1 MVHTFISIS
10 LIYPPCPVSA
20 LLASSSLDA
29 PRQAHVISVGQFRP
43 EKDHERQLRAFA
55 LFLQSPFV
63 QHRTSGSPTTAASGR
78 AMATRSTAALPS
90 RPTLFLVGGC
100 RDAQDEA
107 RVAALRALAVEL
119 GIQHSVQFH
128 VNVDST
134 ELTRLLTTSLVCLHT
149 MWNEHFGIS
158 CVESMAAGTVLIAH
172 NSGGPRADIVV
183 DDGGMC
189 ESVIDKCSCG
199 ACARCGSPGWSSSLC
214 PRVQGYQPVIW
225 PPHPKNMR
233 NAWNLYLQPT
243 FPCQPDRST
252 RHGPIAIAN
261 CWPCG
266 RPRSVGRACSLMKC
280 LSNGF
285 ASVSQRS
292 CESRQAHG
300 DLLYEACRHV
310 YIKRCVAL
318 PAVCV

>member
-1 MVHTFISIS
+1 
-10 LIYPPCPVSA
+10 VSA

-29 PRQAHVISVGQFRP
+29 PRQAHVVSVGQFRP

-63 QHRTSGSPTTAASGR
+63 QHRTSESLTTAAGGR
-78 AMATRSTAALPS
+78 VMATRSTAVLPS
-90 RPTLFLVGGC
+90 RPTLHLIGGC

-119 GIQHSVQFH
+119 GIQKDVQFH

-183 DDGGMC
+183 DDSGMR
-189 ESVIDKCSCG
+189 ELSSIDVCG
-199 ACARCGSPGWSSSLC
+199 VCLLVHMCTLDGRPCIYPH
-214 PRVQGYQPVIW
+214 VQGYQQVTW
-225 PPHPKNMR
+225 PPRLKNMQ
-233 NAWNLYLQPT
+233 NALNQCLRPT
-243 FPCQPDRST
+243 FPCRPDR
-252 RHGPIAIAN
+252 
-261 CWPCG
+261 
-266 RPRSVGRACSLMKC
+266 
-280 LSNGF
+280 
-285 ASVSQRS
+285 
-292 CESRQAHG
+292 
-300 DLLYEACRHV
+300 
-310 YIKRCVAL
+310 
-318 PAVCV
+318 